1 MSTRYSVE
9 IHTAKGWE
17 SIALFADT
25 VSFEA
30 MGAFIAA
37 EFQCGNSLD
46 NPCDAI
52 HVIDMETGEIILS
65 ADVASVLEDGA
76 HIVNDEVVY
85 PPSAWAD
92 DLPEGW
98 DWEPADIDDD
108 CGFDPY
114 LGEFTYDC

>member
-9 IHTAKGWE
+9 IHKIEGWE
-17 SIALFADT
+17 GIALFADT

-52 HVIDMETGEIILS
+52 RVLDMETGEIILS
-65 ADVASVLEDGA
+65 ADLQSVLEDGA
-76 HIVNDEVVY
+76 HIINDEVVY
-85 PPSAWAD
+85 PP
-92 DLPEGW
+92 
-98 DWEPADIDDD
+98 DWYDEPADIDDD